1 MERLKGTNQHT
12 QEATM
17 SSRHAPRIL
26 AIDAGGTMTDTFVID
41 EKGAFVVGKAQT
53 TPDDEAQG
61 FLSSSRDAL
70 SYWDTTVEEAFPS
83 LVTGIYSGTSMLN
96 RLLERKGRKVGV
108 IVSKGMEDYFRLER
122 GVQSY
127 LGYSYS
133 DRLHV
138 CTHQHNEPLVPRHLV
153 RGVPERIDVFG
164 DAAIPLDE
172 EAAARAVEELL
183 DLGVE
188 AICVNFL
195 FSYRN
200 PAHELQMKD
209 IAEEVLERKG
219 SEVPVTISSDHYS
232 VRGDF
237 PRLNTL
243 TVEAFAA
250 EPSRVHLRSIDSM
263 VKEHGAHFD
272 LRIMASHGGTISIE
286 SRELARTL
294 VSGPIGG
301 VIGAKWLCDHIGVEN
316 VFCTDIGG
324 TSFDLAIIT
333 GGEYDVK
340 TYPDMARTLFAIPLV
355 EMDSVGEGTG
365 SFVRINPTSCRIE
378 IGPDSAGYRIGTS
391 WPQGNIDT
399 VTINDCDV
407 VLGLINPDYFLGG
420 DITLD
425 REEALKSVQDQVAAP
440 LGIDVYR
447 AASGVVEL
455 FEDGLKNNVLSRIMG
470 KGYAPVN
477 YTLLSYGGGGPL
489 HVGGIAEGMGFERV
503 LVPAWAAGFSAFGCS
518 CSEFEYRFNASLDLP
533 VAPDISQDEKEGLVE
548 MVNGQCAFLREK
560 IVEEFSKSGVDEG
573 EIVFRIFVRM
583 QYMGQLRDL
592 EVRTGFEW
600 LDGPESLDEV
610 IRDFEDLYAKVYA
623 LSARSPELG
632 HLITQV
638 VLSGTVEVEKPAL
651 PLEELY
657 GDGPPTDAS
666 KGQRDV
672 YWRGDWLKAGIWEM
686 DRLKPGNRIAG
697 LSIVESPAT
706 TLVIPPGW
714 SAYLDEHWI
723 FHLEP
728 GKGV

>member
-1 MERLKGTNQHT
+1 
-12 QEATM
+12 M
-17 SSRHAPRIL
+17 SSVHAPRIL
-26 AIDAGGTMTDTFVID
+26 AIDAGGTMTDTFIID

-53 TPDDEAQG
+53 TPQDESEG
-61 FLSSSRDAL
+61 FLNSSRDAL
-70 SYWDTTVEEAFPS
+70 AYWDTSVDEAFPS

-108 IVSKGMEDYFRLER
+108 IVTKGAEDYFRLER

-138 CTHQHNEPLVPRHLV
+138 CTHQHNEPLVPRHLI

-164 DAAIPLDE
+164 DAAIPIDE
-172 EAAARAVEELL
+172 EAARRAVEELL
-183 DLGVE
+183 DAGVE

-200 PAHELQMKD
+200 PAHELQVKD
-209 IAEEVLERKG
+209 VAAEVLAERG
-219 SEVPVTISSDHYS
+219 VDVPVTISSDHYS

-243 TVEAFAA
+243 VVEAFAA
-250 EPSRVHLRSIDSM
+250 EPSRVHLRSIDAR

-301 VIGAKWLCDHIGVEN
+301 VIGAKWLCDRIGIEN

-340 TYPDMARTLFAIPLV
+340 PYPDMARTLFAIPLV

-365 SFVRINPTSCRIE
+365 SFVRINPTSGRIE

-391 WPQGNIDT
+391 WPEGKIDT

-425 REEALKSVQDQVAAP
+425 REEALKNVQEQVAVP

-455 FEDGLKNNVLSRIMG
+455 FEEGLKNNVLSRIMG

-477 YTLLSYGGGGPL
+477 YSLLSYGGAGPL
-489 HVGGIAEGMGFERV
+489 HVGGISQGMGFERV

-518 CSEFEYRFNASLDLP
+518 CSDFEYRFNASLDLP
-533 VAPDISQDEKEGLVE
+533 VAPDISPDEKDGLVE
-548 MVNGQCAFLREK
+548 MINGQCAFLREK
-560 IVEEFSKSGVDEG
+560 TVEEFAKSGIG
-573 EIVFRIFVRM
+573 EDDVRFRIFVRM

-600 LDGPESLDEV
+600 LEDAGSLDEV
-610 IRDFEDLYAKVYA
+610 IADFEELYAKVYA

-632 HLITQV
+632 YLITQV

-651 PLEELY
+651 PMEELY
-657 GDGPPTDAS
+657 GEGPPTDAS

-672 YWRGDWLKAGIWEM
+672 YWRGEWMKADIWEM
-686 DRLKPGNRIAG
+686 DRLKTGNRLEG

-706 TLVIPPGW
+706 TLVVPPG
-714 SAYLDEHWI
+714 SFVYLDEHRI
-723 FHLEP
+723 FHLEWRE
-728 GKGV
+728 GV

>member
-1 MERLKGTNQHT
+1 
-12 QEATM
+12 
-17 SSRHAPRIL
+17 
-26 AIDAGGTMTDTFVID
+26 MTDTFIID
-41 EKGAFVVGKAQT
+41 EGGEFVVGKAQT
-53 TPDDEAQG
+53 TPADESEG
-61 FLSSSRDAL
+61 FMNSSRDAL
-70 SYWDTTVEEAFPS
+70 GYWGMTVEDAFPT

-108 IVSKGMEDYFRLER
+108 LVSLGMEDYFRLER
-122 GVQSY
+122 GAQTY

-138 CTHQHNEPLVPRHLV
+138 CTHQHNEPIIPRGQI

-172 EAAARAVEELL
+172 DAARKAIEELL
-183 DLGVE
+183 DEGVE
-188 AICVNFL
+188 AICVNFM

-209 IAEEVLERKG
+209 IALEVLAERG
-219 SEVPVTISSDHYS
+219 SDVPVTISSDHYS

-243 TVEAFAA
+243 AVEAFAA
-250 EPSRVHLRSIDSM
+250 EPSRSHLRNIDRR
-263 VKEHGAHFD
+263 VKDHGARFD

-301 VIGAKWLCDHIGVEN
+301 VIGARWLCDRIGLEN

-340 TYPDMARTLFAIPLV
+340 PYPDMARMLLAIPLV
-355 EMDSVGEGTG
+355 ELDSVGEGTG
-365 SFVRINPTSCRIE
+365 SFVRINPTSQRVE

-391 WPQGNIDT
+391 WPEGKVDT
-399 VTINDCDV
+399 ATINDCDL

-420 DITLD
+420 EITLD
-425 REEALKSVQDQVAAP
+425 RQRALESVKRQVADP

-455 FEDGLKNNVLSRIMG
+455 FEEGLKNNVLSRIMG
-470 KGYAPVN
+470 KGYAPLN

-489 HVGGIAEGMGFERV
+489 HVGGISRGMGFEKV

-518 CSEFEYRFNASLDLP
+518 CSDFEYRFNASVDLP
-533 VAPDISQDEKEGLVE
+533 LAPDISDDEKEGVVD
-548 MVNGQCAFLREK
+548 MINGQAAFLREK
-560 IVEEFSKSGVDEG
+560 TVEEFAHSGIQEDD
-573 EIVFRIFVRM
+573 IRIRLFLRM

-592 EVRTGFEW
+592 EVRTGTDE
-600 LDGPESLDEV
+600 LAGPEDLDRV
-610 IRDFEDLYAKVYA
+610 VSDFEDLYAKVYA

-632 HLITQV
+632 YLITQV
-638 VLSGTVEVEKPAL
+638 VLSGTVDVEKPVL
-651 PLEELY
+651 PTEPLA
-657 GDGPPTDAS
+657 GPAPPAGAAKQT
-666 KGQRDV
+666 REV
-672 YWRGDWLKAGIWEM
+672 YWRGDWLEASIWEM
-686 DRLKPGNRIAG
+686 DRLKAGNRLDG
-697 LSIVESPAT
+697 LAIIESPAT
-706 TLVIPPGW
+706 TFVVPAGS
-714 SAYLDEHWI
+714 SAFLDEHRI
-723 FHLEP
+723 FHLEFSEE
-728 GKGV
+728 V

>member
-1 MERLKGTNQHT
+1 
-12 QEATM
+12 M
-17 SSRHAPRIL
+17 SSKIAPRIL
-26 AIDAGGTMTDTFVID
+26 AIDAGGTMTDTFIIN
-41 EKGAFVVGKAQT
+41 EKGDFIVGKAQT
-53 TPDDEAQG
+53 TPEDESEG
-61 FLSSSRDAL
+61 FLNSSRDAL
-70 SYWDTTVEEAFPS
+70 AYWDMTVEQAFPT

-122 GVQSY
+122 GCQSY

-138 CTHQHNEPLVPRHLV
+138 CTHQHNEPIIPRNQI

-164 DAAIPLDE
+164 DAAIPMDE
-172 EAAARAVEELL
+172 EAARQAVHELL
-183 DLGVE
+183 DEGVE
-188 AICVNFL
+188 ALCVNFM

-209 IAEEVLERKG
+209 IAEEVLAERG
-219 SEVPVTISSDHYS
+219 SDIPLTISSDHYS

-250 EPSRVHLRSIDSM
+250 EPSRQHLRNIDKR

-301 VIGAKWLCDHIGVEN
+301 VIGARYLSERIGVEN

-340 TYPDMARTLFAIPLV
+340 PYPDVARMLLAIPLV
-355 EMDSVGEGTG
+355 ELDSVGEGTG
-365 SFVRINPTSCRIE
+365 SFIRINPTSGRVE

-391 WPQGNIDT
+391 WPEGNVMT
-399 VTINDCDV
+399 TTINDCDV

-420 DITLD
+420 DIKLD
-425 REEALKSVQDQVAAP
+425 RERALKAVEQQIAKP

-447 AASGVVEL
+447 AASGVVEI
-455 FEDGLKNNVLSRIMG
+455 FEEALKNNVLSRIMG
-470 KGYAPVN
+470 KGYAPIN
-477 YTLLSYGGGGPL
+477 YTLLNYGGGGPL
-489 HVGGIAEGMGFERV
+489 HVGGISQGMRFENV

-533 VAPDISQDEKEGLVE
+533 IAPDVTLDEKEGLVD
-548 MVNGQCAFLREK
+548 MINGQAAFLREK
-560 IVEEFSKSGVDEG
+560 IVEEFGKSGIAEEDIRV
-573 EIVFRIFVRM
+573 RIALRM

-592 EVRTGFEW
+592 EVRTDFEW
-600 LDGPESLDEV
+600 LDGTGDLDKV
-610 IRDFEDLYAKVYA
+610 VADFEELYAKVYA

-632 HLITQV
+632 YLITQIV
-638 VLSGTVEVEKPAL
+638 MSGSVDVEKPAL
-651 PLEELY
+651 PKEPL
-657 GDGPPTDAS
+657 GDEKPPGDAS
-666 KGQRDV
+666 KSTREV
-672 YWRGDWLKAGIWEM
+672 YWRGKWMEATTWEMEKLKAG
-686 DRLKPGNRIAG
+686 NRIPG
-697 LSIVESPAT
+697 LAIIESPST
-706 TLVIPPGW
+706 TFVVPPD
-714 SAYLDEHWI
+714 SSTYLDEHRI
-723 FHLEP
+723 FHLEWAKE
-728 GKGV
+728 G

>member
-1 MERLKGTNQHT
+1 
-12 QEATM
+12 M
-17 SSRHAPRIL
+17 SSKIAPRIL
-26 AIDAGGTMTDTFVID
+26 AIDAGGTMTDTFIIN
-41 EKGAFVVGKAQT
+41 EKGDFIVGKAQT
-53 TPDDEAQG
+53 TPEDESEG
-61 FLSSSRDAL
+61 FLNSSRDAL
-70 SYWDTTVEEAFPS
+70 AYWDMTVEQAFPT

-122 GVQSY
+122 GCQSY

-138 CTHQHNEPLVPRHLV
+138 CTHQHNEPIIPRNQI

-164 DAAIPLDE
+164 DAAIPMDE
-172 EAAARAVEELL
+172 EAARQAVHELL
-183 DLGVE
+183 DEGVE
-188 AICVNFL
+188 ALCVNFM

-209 IAEEVLERKG
+209 IAEEVLAERG
-219 SEVPVTISSDHYS
+219 SDIPLTISSDHYS

-250 EPSRVHLRSIDSM
+250 EPSRKHLRNIDKR

-301 VIGAKWLCDHIGVEN
+301 VIGARYLSERIGVEN

-340 TYPDMARTLFAIPLV
+340 PYPDVARMLLAIPLV
-355 EMDSVGEGTG
+355 ELDSVGEGTG
-365 SFVRINPTSCRIE
+365 SFIRINPTSGRVE

-391 WPQGNIDT
+391 WPEGNVMT
-399 VTINDCDV
+399 TTINDCDV

-420 DITLD
+420 DIKLD
-425 REEALKSVQDQVAAP
+425 RERALKAVEQQIAKP
-440 LGIDVYR
+440 LDIDVYR
-447 AASGVVEL
+447 AASGVVEI
-455 FEDGLKNNVLSRIMG
+455 FEEALKNNVLSRIMG
-470 KGYAPVN
+470 KGYAPIN
-477 YTLLSYGGGGPL
+477 YTLLNYGGGGPL
-489 HVGGIAEGMGFERV
+489 HVGGISQGMRFENV

-533 VAPDISQDEKEGLVE
+533 IAPDVTLDEKEGLVD
-548 MVNGQCAFLREK
+548 MINGQAAFLREK
-560 IVEEFSKSGVDEG
+560 IVEEFGKSGIAEEDIRV
-573 EIVFRIFVRM
+573 RIALRM
-583 QYMGQLRDL
+583 QYTGQLRDL
-592 EVRTGFEW
+592 EVRTDFEW
-600 LDGPESLDEV
+600 LDGTGDLDKV
-610 IRDFEDLYAKVYA
+610 VADFEELYAKVYA

-632 HLITQV
+632 YLITQIV
-638 VLSGTVEVEKPAL
+638 MSGSVDVEKPAL
-651 PLEELY
+651 PKEPL
-657 GDGPPTDAS
+657 GDEKPPGDAS
-666 KGQRDV
+666 KSTREV
-672 YWRGDWLKAGIWEM
+672 YWRGKWMEATTWEMEKLKAG
-686 DRLKPGNRIAG
+686 NRIPG
-697 LSIVESPAT
+697 LAIIESPST
-706 TLVIPPGW
+706 TFVVPPD
-714 SAYLDEHWI
+714 SSTYLDEHRI
-723 FHLEP
+723 FHLEWAKE
-728 GKGV
+728 G

>member
-1 MERLKGTNQHT
+1 
-12 QEATM
+12 M

>member
-1 MERLKGTNQHT
+1 
-12 QEATM
+12 M

-26 AIDAGGTMTDTFVID
+26 AIDAGGTMTDTFIID
-41 EKGAFVVGKAQT
+41 EKGAFVIGKAQT
-53 TPDDEAQG
+53 TPEDEALG
-61 FLSSSRDAL
+61 FLNSSRDAL
-70 SYWDTTVEEAFPS
+70 AYWDTTVEDAFPS

-153 RGVPERIDVFG
+153 KGVPERIDVFG
-164 DAAIPLDE
+164 DAAIPIDE
-172 EAAARAVEELL
+172 EAARRAVEELL

-188 AICVNFL
+188 AICVSFI

-209 IAEEVLERKG
+209 VAEEVLAERG
-219 SEVPVTISSDHYS
+219 SDVPVTISSDHYS

-250 EPSRVHLRSIDSM
+250 EPSRVHLRSIDAR

-301 VIGAKWLCDHIGVEN
+301 VIGAKWLCDRIGVEN

-324 TSFDLAIIT
+324 TSFDLASIT

-340 TYPDMARTLFAIPLV
+340 PYPDMARTLFAIPLV

-391 WPQGNIDT
+391 WPEGEIDT

-425 REEALKSVQDQVAAP
+425 RERALEAVQDQVAAP

-455 FEDGLKNNVLSRIMG
+455 FEEGLKNNVLSRIMG
-470 KGYAPVN
+470 KGYSPVN
-477 YTLLSYGGGGPL
+477 YALLTYGGGGPL
-489 HVGGIAEGMGFERV
+489 HVSGISEGMGFERV

-518 CSEFEYRFNASLDLP
+518 CSEFEYRFDASLDLP
-533 VAPDISQDEKEGLVE
+533 VAPDISPDEKEGVVE
-548 MVNGQCAFLREK
+548 MVDGQCAFLREK
-560 IVEEFSKSGVDEG
+560 IIEEFAKSGIAEED
-573 EIVFRIFVRM
+573 IAFRIFMRM

-600 LDGPESLDEV
+600 LDDASSLDAV
-610 IRDFEDLYAKVYA
+610 IADFEALYAKVYA

-632 HLITQV
+632 YLITQV

-651 PLEELY
+651 PLEELH
-657 GDGPPTDAS
+657 GEGPPIDAS

-672 YWRGDWLKAGIWEM
+672 YWRDEWLRAGIWEM
-686 DRLKPGNRIAG
+686 DRLKPGNRLAG

-706 TLVIPPGW
+706 TLVVPPGW

-728 GKGV
+728 GEGV

>member
-1 MERLKGTNQHT
+1 
-12 QEATM
+12 M

-26 AIDAGGTMTDTFVID
+26 AIDAGGTMTDTFIID

-53 TPDDEAQG
+53 TPDDEARG
-61 FLSSSRDAL
+61 FLDSSRDAL

-209 IAEEVLERKG
+209 IAAEVLERKG

-263 VKEHGAHFD
+263 VKGHGAHFD

-286 SRELARTL
+286 SKELARTL

-301 VIGAKWLCDHIGVEN
+301 VIGAKWLCDRIGVEN

-391 WPQGNIDT
+391 WPQGKVDT

-455 FEDGLKNNVLSRIMG
+455 FEEGLKNNVLSRIMG

-533 VAPDISQDEKEGLVE
+533 VAPDISPDEKEGVVE

-610 IRDFEDLYAKVYA
+610 IQDFEDLYAKVYA

-632 HLITQV
+632 YLITQV

-686 DRLKPGNRIAG
+686 DRLKPGNSLAG

-723 FHLEP
+723 FHLETVE
-728 GKGV
+728 GV

>member
-1 MERLKGTNQHT
+1 M
-12 QEATM
+12 A
-17 SSRHAPRIL
+17 SSDRSPRIL
-26 AIDAGGTMTDTFVID
+26 AIDAGGTMTDTFIINQRG
-41 EKGAFVVGKAQT
+41 EFVVGKAQT
-53 TPDDEAQG
+53 TPEDESVG
-61 FLSSSRDAL
+61 FLNSSVDAL
-70 SYWDTTVEEAFPS
+70 SYWDMSIEQAFPS
-83 LVTGIYSGTSMLN
+83 LVTGIYSGTSMIN

-108 IVSKGMEDYFRLER
+108 IVTRGTEDYFRLER

-138 CTHQHNEPLVPRHLV
+138 CTHQHNEPLIPLSQI

-164 DAAIPLDE
+164 DAAIPINE
-172 EAAARAVEELL
+172 EAARRAVEELL
-183 DLGVE
+183 DEGVE

-209 IAEEVLERKG
+209 IAEEVLQERG
-219 SEVPVTISSDHYS
+219 VDIPLTISSDHYS

-250 EPSRVHLRSIDSM
+250 EPSRQHLRNIDRR
-263 VKEHGAHFD
+263 VKENGAHFD

-301 VIGAKWLCDHIGVEN
+301 VIGARWLCDRIGLEN

-340 TYPDMARTLFAIPLV
+340 PYPDMARLLLAIPLV
-355 EMDSVGEGTG
+355 DLDSVGEGTG
-365 SFVRINPTSCRIE
+365 SFVRINPTSGRVE

-391 WPQGNIDT
+391 WPEGEIET
-399 VTINDCDV
+399 TTINDCDV

-420 DITLD
+420 EIKLD
-425 REEALKSVQDQVAAP
+425 RDRAMAAVKEQIADP

-447 AASGVVEL
+447 AASGVVEI
-455 FEDGLKNNVLSRIMG
+455 FEEGLKNNVLSRIMG
-470 KGYAPVN
+470 KGYTPLN
-477 YTLLSYGGGGPL
+477 YTLLNYGGGGPL
-489 HVGGIAEGMGFERV
+489 HVGGISQGMGFEHV

-518 CSEFEYRFNASLDLP
+518 CSDFEYRFNASLDLP
-533 VAPDISQDEKEGLVE
+533 LAPDVGQDEKEGLVE
-548 MVNGQCAFLREK
+548 MINGQCAFLREK
-560 IVEEFSKSGVDEG
+560 IVEEFGKSGIDEDD
-573 EIVFRIFVRM
+573 IRVRIALRI

-592 EVRTGFEW
+592 EVRTDHEELNGT
-600 LDGPESLDEV
+600 DGLDEV
-610 IRDFEDLYAKVYA
+610 IVDFEELYAKVYA

-632 HLITQV
+632 YLITQV
-638 VLSGTVEVEKPAL
+638 VLSGTVDVEKPAL
-651 PLEELY
+651 PEEPI
-657 GDGPPTDAS
+657 GDEKPPGEAS
-666 KGQRDV
+666 KGKREV
-672 YWRGDWLKAGIWEM
+672 CWRGERMEADIWEM
-686 DRLKPGNRIAG
+686 ERLRAGNRLPG
-697 LSIVESPAT
+697 LAIIESPAT
-706 TLVIPPGW
+706 TYVVPPG
-714 SAYLDEHWI
+714 ATTYLDEHRI
-723 FHLEP
+723 FHLDW
-728 GKGV
+728 GKEG

>member
-1 MERLKGTNQHT
+1 MASDKV
-12 QEATM
+12 
-17 SSRHAPRIL
+17 PRIL
-26 AIDAGGTMTDTFVID
+26 AIDAGGTMTDTFIID
-41 EKGAFVVGKAQT
+41 EKGEFIVGKAQT
-53 TPDDEAQG
+53 TPGDESEG
-61 FLSSSRDAL
+61 FLNSSKDAL
-70 SYWDTTVEEAFPS
+70 AYWDMTVEEAFPS
-83 LVTGIYSGTSMLN
+83 LVTGIYSGTSMIN

-108 IVSKGMEDYFRLER
+108 IVTKGMEDYFRLER

-138 CTHQHNEPLVPRHLV
+138 CTHQHNEPLIPRSQI

-164 DAAIPLDE
+164 DAAIPMDE
-172 EAAARAVEELL
+172 EAARRVVEELL
-183 DLGVE
+183 DEGVE
-188 AICVNFL
+188 ALCVNFM

-209 IAEEVLERKG
+209 IAEEVLAERG
-219 SEVPVTISSDHYS
+219 VDIPITIASDHYS

-250 EPSRVHLRSIDSM
+250 EPSRQHLRNIDTR
-263 VKEHGAHFD
+263 VKENGAHFD

-286 SRELARTL
+286 SKELARTL

-301 VIGAKWLCDHIGVEN
+301 VIGARWLCEKIGVEN

-340 TYPDMARTLFAIPLV
+340 PYPDMARMLFAIPLV
-355 EMDSVGEGTG
+355 ELDSVGEGTG
-365 SFVRINPTSCRIE
+365 SFVRINPTSGRVE

-391 WPQGNIDT
+391 WPEGNILT
-399 VTINDCDV
+399 TTINDCDV

-420 DITLD
+420 DIKLD
-425 REEALKSVQDQVAAP
+425 RERALKAVQHQIADP

-447 AASGVVEL
+447 AASGVIEI
-455 FEDGLKNNVLSRIMG
+455 FEEGLKNNVLSRIMG

-477 YTLLSYGGGGPL
+477 YVLLNYGGGGPL
-489 HVGGIAEGMGFERV
+489 HVGGISQGMGFERV

-533 VAPDISQDEKEGLVE
+533 IAPDISEDEKEGLVD
-548 MVNGQCAFLREK
+548 MINGQSAFLREK
-560 IVEEFSKSGVDEG
+560 VVEEFGKSGVAEDD
-573 EIVFRIFVRM
+573 IRVRIALRI

-592 EVRTGFEW
+592 EVRTDFEE
-600 LDGPESLDEV
+600 LDGPSDLDRV
-610 IRDFEDLYAKVYA
+610 VADFEELYAKVYA

-632 HLITQV
+632 YLITQV
-638 VLSGTVEVEKPAL
+638 VLSGTVDVEKPAL
-651 PLEELY
+651 PQESLAGES
-657 GDGPPTDAS
+657 PPADAS
-666 KGQRDV
+666 KGTREV
-672 YWRGDWLKAGIWEM
+672 YWRGRWMEATIWEMERLKAGN
-686 DRLKPGNRIAG
+686 RLAG
-697 LSIVESPAT
+697 LAIIESPAT
-706 TLVIPPGW
+706 TYVVPPGTTT
-714 SAYLDEHWI
+714 YLDEHRI
-723 FHLEP
+723 FHLDW
-728 GKGV
+728 GKEG